1 MRDISDTVNPL
12 PRTGSYLID
21 SMLLALGA
29 ILFTLA
35 VGVVVLGGALL
46 IRATLLVTRP
56 VTGSQGVSSLVA
68 LLVFSVYISVP
79 AYLLATRAED
89 LLEDDDRDG
98 EKL

>member
-1 MRDISDTVNPL
+1 MNPL

-35 VGVVVLGGALL
+35 VGVVVLVGALL
-46 IRATLLVTRP
+46 IRATLLFARP
-56 VTGSQGVSSLVA
+56 ITGSQGVSSLLA
-68 LLVFSVYISVP
+68 LFVFSVYVAVP

-89 LLEDDDRDG
+89 LLGDDDRDG